1 MIKLQNENEV
11 LMVDD
16 SDLDLKIAQRCFAK
30 SKVKNTF
37 VPLMSAAS
45 LFAYL
50 DDVKNKKARI
60 PALIL
65 LDINMPGID
74 GHEALL
80 KVRSDE
86 SFKELPFIAMFSHS
100 SLESDR
106 EKAMSIGANG
116 YQVKPISSLEYIDFF
131 NSLVS

>member
-1 MIKLQNENEV
+1 MIKLQNDNEV
-11 LMVDD
+11 IMVDD

-30 SKVKNTF
+30 SKVKNKF

-50 DDVKNKKARI
+50 EDVKTKKARV

-74 GHEALL
+74 GHEALA
-80 KVRSDE
+80 KVRRDASFNE
-86 SFKELPFIAMFSHS
+86 SPFIAMFSHS

-106 EKAMSIGANG
+106 ERAMAIGANG

-131 NSLVS
+131 NSLIS